1 MNTLVKALLLSAA
14 LLVANAYAPA
24 AAAAPLSDAAAL
36 HGQHEA
42 KAVFMIDVNDPRKL
56 GHVLKVIEETDTG
69 LVRQH
74 VTPHLV
80 VTVIGPAV
88 AFVTKDRRGIPYM
101 EQSAV
106 AHVQGELAKL
116 HGMGVRLEAC
126 GVALQ
131 GMDLKPE
138 DVISIVHPV
147 GNGYISAIGYQ
158 AQGYAL
164 VPVYY

>member
-1 MNTLVKALLLSAA
+1 MKPLFKVFVVSAA
-14 LLVANAYAPA
+14 LLFANADASGA
-24 AAAAPLSDAAAL
+24 TGEPLGDANAL

-56 GHVLKVIEETDTG
+56 DHVLNGIEETDTG
-69 LVRQH
+69 LVGQH
-74 VTPHLV
+74 VSPQLV
-80 VTVIGPAV
+80 VVIIGPAV

-106 AHVQGELAKL
+106 AHAQATLGKLA
-116 HGMGVRLEAC
+116 HMGVRLEAC
-126 GVALQ
+126 GVALK

-138 DVISIVHPV
+138 DVISEVHPV

-164 VPVYY
+164 VPVY